1 MKFEMEIQEVEA
13 VLEKIWD
20 LHDKLSDAIHSI
32 SRTHFSK
39 SFNFQH
45 HHDTRNNGFVFV
57 KDDDRDKESAILEA
71 KSLNSIRSALEN
83 LEDHLEFF
91 HTVQIQQRAERD
103 AALARLEQSRLI
115 LALRLAE
122 HRGKRCKVIDDAM
135 NFIGDVRDA
144 SCFVR
149 PENLSNMPT
158 SAHIE
163 RSMHQRGFNSKFLVR
178 VLLSSLDSARRTL
191 QLDRMGG
198 VLGNAAVF
206 AFSML
211 ALLHLHQVNSKGNV
225 LEIGLKQ
232 DINRKNQSQQDGS
245 SANMQLSHLDVRLAR
260 G

>member
-1 MKFEMEIQEVEA
+1 MEIQEVEA

-39 SFNFQH
+39 SFNSQH
-45 HHDTRNNGFVFV
+45 HHDNRNNGFVFV
-57 KDDDRDKESAILEA
+57 KDFDKDKESAIVEA

-122 HRGKRCKVIDDAM
+122 HRGKRCKVIDEAM
-135 NFIGDVRDA
+135 DFIGDVRDA
-144 SCFVR
+144 SRFVR
-149 PENLSNMPT
+149 PENLSNMHNT
-158 SAHIE
+158 AHVE
-163 RSMHQRGFNSKFLVR
+163 LSMHQRGFNSKFLLR
-178 VLLSSLDSARRTL
+178 VLLSGLDSAKRTL
-191 QLDRMGG
+191 QLDKVGG
-198 VLGNAAVF
+198 VVGNAAVF
-206 AFSML
+206 ALSML
-211 ALLHLHQVNSKGNV
+211 ALLCIHQVNGKGNV

-232 DINRKNQSQQDGS
+232 DTNRKNQSRQDLPS
-245 SANMQLSHLDVRLAR
+245 INMQVSSLDVRLAR